1 MAGQSNIFSKP
12 DNADPFGASTPDFQG
27 GIYQGKENRPNINP
41 SLKQASQAAWEKSI
55 NHSGNKLK

>member
-41 SLKQASQAAWEKSI
+41 LLKKASQAAWEKTI
-55 NHSGNKLK
+55 NGPQNKIR